1 MTPRYRSDID
11 GLRAAAVLPVVL
23 YHAGF
28 PGLPGGFVGVDVFFV
43 ISGALIG
50 QILFAEIDAGTF
62 LLIGF
67 YERRARRILP
77 AFLVCLAATL
87 LAGWCVLVPDAAADL
102 TRSAVASAVFLSNVW
117 FYLQAQDYFDAPA
130 TAKPLLHTWSLAIEE
145 QFYIV
150 FPWLLIG
157 LSMLSRRLGG
167 RWPLREIAIGALL
180 AVSLALAVR
189 GTMYHPQG
197 SFYLL
202 PTRLWELLVGSLIVL
217 PAAANVRVP
226 RPLAECLGV
235 TGLAMI
241 AAPMALYSAATPF
254 PGLAALPPT
263 LGAALVIVAGR
274 DGLPTLTARLLGSAP
289 LRAIGL
295 ISYSLYLWHVPVIV
309 LGRAWQGA
317 DPGLVVRIGMVTV
330 SLVLAVLSWRWIERP
345 FRSARRAQPSAR
357 LLKAYAVVLGAGLA
371 VALGVGWSN
380 GTLQR
385 APAALGVLLGHGP
398 AEEPLYD
405 TCFDGL
411 HVVRRRPFCLR
422 GAPRRPA
429 SFALI
434 GDSHGEAIAPA
445 VFAAAEQAG
454 VAGLQVTQSGWRP
467 LYPWLRSGWEDD
479 DLGKAPQVRAVLA
492 DPAIRTVVI
501 AVYWGSALGQ
511 SYHRQ
516 DSAAVTDGERV
527 VPAALSA
534 LIAAHP
540 VKRFVLLTDAPA
552 SDAFGLREQ
561 AQAQL
566 FGRAFDPAVARND
579 FDAESAR
586 IARVLAPLSA
596 LPNVH
601 WIDLGAAM
609 CDRRRC
615 PGARDGQSLYVDAGH
630 ITPAYARTFAPLFL
644 PVLKAGAR

>member
-28 PGLPGGFVGVDVFFV
+28 AGLPGGFVGVDVFFV

-62 LLIGF
+62 SLIGF

-77 AFLVCLAATL
+77 AFLVCLVATL
-87 LAGWCVLVPDAAADL
+87 LAGWLVLVPEAFADL
-102 TRSAVASAVFLSNVW
+102 GRSAAASAVFLSNGW
-117 FYLQAQDYFDAPA
+117 FYLQAQDYFDGPA
-130 TAKPLLHTWSLAIEE
+130 AAKPLLHTWSLAVEE

-157 LSMLSRRLGG
+157 LAALSRRLGG
-167 RWPLREIAIGALL
+167 RWPLREIVIAALL
-180 AVSLALAVR
+180 AVSLALAVH
-189 GTMYHPQG
+189 GTTYHPQA

-217 PAAANVRVP
+217 PAAAKLRLPPPV
-226 RPLAECLGV
+226 AECLGV
-235 TGLAMI
+235 IGLAMI
-241 AAPMALYSAATPF
+241 AAPMALYSTATPF

-263 LGAALVIVAGR
+263 VGAALVIVAGR
-274 DGLPTLTARLLGSAP
+274 EGHPTLIARLLGSAP

-309 LGRAWQGA
+309 LGRAWLGA
-317 DPGLVVRIGMVTV
+317 DPGIPVRIGMVIV
-330 SLVLAVLSWRWIERP
+330 SLILAALSWRWIERP
-345 FRSARRAQPSAR
+345 FRSARGTQPSAR
-357 LLKAYAVVLGAGLA
+357 LLKAYGGTLGAGL
-371 VALGVGWSN
+371 VVILGVAWAT

-385 APAALGVLLGHGP
+385 APTALGVLFGRDR
-398 AEEPLYD
+398 AQEPLYD
-405 TCFDGL
+405 ACFDGL
-411 HVVRRRPFCLR
+411 HVVRSRPFCLR
-422 GAPRRPA
+422 GAPGRPA

-434 GDSHGEAIAPA
+434 GDSHGEAIAPG

-479 DLGKAPQVRAVLA
+479 DLGKAPQVRAVLD

-511 SYHRQ
+511 SYHQR
-516 DSAAVTDGERV
+516 DSATVMDGERV

-540 VKRFVLLTDAPA
+540 GKRFVLLTDVPT

-566 FGRAFDPAVARND
+566 FGRAFDPSVARSD
-579 FDAESAR
+579 FDAENAR

-596 LPNVH
+596 LPNVQ
-601 WIDLGAAM
+601 WIDLGSAM

-630 ITPAYARTFAPLFL
+630 ITPGYARTFAPLFV
-644 PVLKAGAR
+644 PVLKAR